1 MGALFDAGREFPYA
15 HRLARLSAKGVML
28 WDVLRAAHR
37 PGSLDSAIDPR
48 QMEANDF
55 SAIFD
60 RHLELKRVV
69 FNGAAAEK
77 LFRRHVL
84 KSGCDGLDEVD
95 LIRLPSTS
103 PAHAALSFEEKLA
116 AWETGLSV

>member
-1 MGALFDAGREFPYA
+1 
-15 HRLARLSAKGVML
+15 
-28 WDVLRAAHR
+28 
-37 PGSLDSAIDPR
+37 
-48 QMEANDF
+48 
-55 SAIFD
+55 
-60 RHLELKRVV
+60 
-69 FNGAAAEK
+69 
-77 LFRRHVL
+77 VL